1 MSQSL
6 RKWLTTL
13 LSTSVIVSAVFAQDT
28 RQQIDGE
35 VPLPGETP
43 SESNQEGDLNTN
55 TQNSTVSSYNSSKTY
70 NGAGSSGMP
79 VNSSIAPTLMSN
91 GPETCL
97 QSVTGAM
104 QLVSLGLSAGKYVS
118 DPGCERRR
126 DAMVLSNMGLR
137 LAAISRLCDSPLI
150 FRALLTSST
159 PCPIVV
165 RGKIVI
171 GRRAYLTISEAPARY
186 IADYEENRELYDVI
200 LGTDD
205 DDSEIT
211 DDGSMSERFR
221 SSLDDG
227 NRRPSTNQSVD

>member
-1 MSQSL
+1 MSQNL
-6 RKWLTTL
+6 RKWLTIL
-13 LSTSVIVSAVFAQDT
+13 LSTSILAAAVSAQDT
-28 RQQIDGE
+28 RDQIDGE
-35 VPLPGETP
+35 TPLPGETP

-55 TQNSTVSSYNSSKTY
+55 TQNSTVSSYNSNKTY

-79 VNSSIAPTLMSN
+79 VNTSIAPTLMSN

-126 DAMVLSNMGLR
+126 DAMVLQNMGLR
-137 LAAISRLCDSPLI
+137 LAAISRLCQSPDI

-165 RGKIVI
+165 RGKIVV
-171 GRRAYLTISEAPARY
+171 GRRAYLTISQAPGRY
-186 IADYEENRELYDVI
+186 IVDYEENQELYDVI

-205 DDSEIT
+205 ETTEVD
-211 DDGSMSERFR
+211 DDGSLSERFR
-221 SSLDDG
+221 SSISDG
-227 NRRPSTNQSVD
+227 DR